1 MNCDTEM
8 AANSNNK
15 VPLPQDR
22 EPTSDVLATTE
33 TSLEAKSGVGEVT
46 SSLKATDYPS
56 HGDGGQGEH
65 SSTPCSNNSSSDA
78 DDRFDLEAIS
88 DTLPSQVSPASFGG
102 CFGPSMNMI
111 LSSHRRNTAGNLGDG
126 LQHQHVRNLSSTSS
140 NAPWGADSPW
150 GTYKI
155 PEKFDEQGRMTVWKE
170 VIVQKVKPYV
180 PAGQEGQNGGS
191 GLLDSEDPTHY
202 YLMMPIESLADT
214 PEVPEYIQEQRRMY
228 SEAAPIIRG
237 PDDHT
242 GATDD
247 EDSDDGG
254 DDNNHEVRNDDN
266 NHEVSGVD
274 KNNEVSGD
282 DDDHEVS
289 SDDNNHEEEVEIIPA
304 NIANIPNTAI
314 AYAAVAASTTPST
327 LTFGGL
333 WTPMGRE
340 VRESR
345 ISQEADNIEV
355 IFVPGCTEETGSV
368 MSSLTSY
375 YDDELVNVVEQ
386 DPVVPAIPE
395 EKPVSDVQDM
405 QAHNIL
411 HRILVT
417 TTDGGTV
424 CIDLPRAISVSY
436 PGKPTKELA
445 FSVANLGK
453 TCWDIIKDHG
463 IGSVTTIDAKKRT
476 DIDTSASSFLA
487 INRVPYVEPASLLPV
502 FDSAWI
508 QKNAKLAMKDDF
520 PDYEYYEAIQAPCDQ
535 HLEALSPQ
543 QISFFYNNFGH
554 FVAHYLLNKPLAPIA
569 TLEEELANG
578 AIVAVDESNLT
589 VPQFIKRLFIEPEL
603 ARQQQRL
610 LHETYHPDR
619 PFIDD
624 ILPTQDSAAMV
635 DDWPVQER
643 VLVPKTFNHERGTF
657 DLQQFDWIGNTGFTP
672 EAVRHERD
680 ARYVEYRNTDTV
692 LTHVSHAHAL
702 VHPVPHA
709 NLRHCREIQHWKRP
723 PTSPTLSR
731 KQCTPSTRRA
741 GRTISSETSW
751 RARAT
756 IPSSTLRTVARTAAR
771 SSTTIPST
779 ACVTASSTCP
789 RRAMRRLTPSPCAS
803 PLSP

>member
-15 VPLPQDR
+15 VPLPQDP
-22 EPTSDVLATTE
+22 EPASDVLATTE

-46 SSLKATDYPS
+46 SSLKATDHPS
-56 HGDGGQGEH
+56 HGDGGQAEH
-65 SSTPCSNNSSSDA
+65 SSTTCSSNSSTNA

-102 CFGPSMNMI
+102 CFGPSMDMI
-111 LSSHRRNTAGNLGDG
+111 LSSHRRNTAASLGDG
-126 LQHQHVRNLSSTSS
+126 LQHQHARNFSSTSS
-140 NAPWGADSPW
+140 NSPWGADSPW

-155 PEKFDEQGRMTVWKE
+155 PEEFDGQGRMTAWKE

-180 PAGQEGQNGGS
+180 PAGQAGQNGGS
-191 GLLDSEDPTHY
+191 GLLESEDPTHH

-214 PEVPEYIQEQRRMY
+214 PEVPDYIQEQRRMY
-228 SEAAPIIRG
+228 SEATPIIRG

-242 GATDD
+242 GVTDD
-247 EDSDDGG
+247 EDSDDSGG
-254 DDNNHEVRNDDN
+254 DNNHEVRTDDK
-266 NHEVSGVD
+266 S
-274 KNNEVSGD
+274 NEGSSN

-289 SDDNNHEEEVEIIPA
+289 SADNNHEEEVEFML
-304 NIANIPNTAI
+304 ANIPNTAL
-314 AYAAVAASTTPST
+314 AYSAVAASSTPST
-327 LTFGGL
+327 ITFGGL
-333 WTPMGRE
+333 WNPIGRE
-340 VRESR
+340 IRESR
-345 ISQEADNIEV
+345 ISQEAENVEV
-355 IFVPGCTEETGSV
+355 IFIPGCTEETGSL

-375 YDDELVNVVEQ
+375 YDDEPVNGDEQNSVV
-386 DPVVPAIPE
+386 ATIPE
-395 EKPVSDVQDM
+395 EKSVSDVQDM
-405 QAHNIL
+405 QAHNVL
-411 HRILVT
+411 HRILVA

-424 CIDLPRAISVSY
+424 RIDLPRAIFVSH

-445 FSVANLGK
+445 FSVANLSK
-453 TCWDIIKDHG
+453 TCWDIIKNHG

-476 DIDTSASSFLA
+476 DIDTSAKLLLT
-487 INRVPYVEPASLLPV
+487 INRVPYVEPTNLLPV

-508 QKNAKLAMKDDF
+508 QNNAKLAMKDDF
-520 PDYEYYEAIQAPCDQ
+520 PDYEYYEAIQALCDQ
-535 HLEALSPQ
+535 HLEALLPE

-610 LHETYHPDR
+610 LHETYHPGR
-619 PFIDD
+619 PFVDD
-624 ILPTQDSAAMV
+624 ILPTQDAAAMV

-643 VLVPKTFNHERGTF
+643 VLVSKTFDHERGHF
-657 DLQQFDWIGNTGFTP
+657 DLQEFDWIGKTGFTS
-672 EAVRHERD
+672 EAVRRERN
-680 ARYVEYRNTDTV
+680 ARYVEYRNTDTA
-692 LTHVSHAHAL
+692 LTHVCHAHAPF
-702 VHPVPHA
+702 HPVLQA
-709 NLRHCREIQHWKRP
+709 NLRHCREIQRWKRP
-723 PTSPTLSR
+723 STSPILSR

-741 GRTISSETSW
+741 GCTSSSATSC

-756 IPSSTLRTVARTAAR
+756 TLSSTLRTVAKTAAR

-779 ACVTASSTCP
+779 ACATASSTYP
-789 RRAMRRLTPSPCAS
+789 RRAMRRPTPSLCAS
-803 PLSP
+803 PPSR